1 MHYSAR
7 PQIKPRFWLLE
18 IRIRQLEM
26 AKSEVWTMLKQAF
39 SEYPILWNILG
50 GGILAVVK
58 RQYTEETHF

>member
-1 MHYSAR
+1 
-7 PQIKPRFWLLE
+7 
-18 IRIRQLEM
+18 M

-39 SEYPILWNILG
+39 SEYPILWNNLG